1 MIAVNGD
8 TVFGYARKPQFLS
21 ESTVQDYE
29 LYAAAKSSDAKA
41 VERVLGQYGKTAKVN
56 PKGTNYVGDWKLREG
71 LPLADQTALSY
82 RWSIDRPPLQV
93 RAMVVADKT
102 LFVAGPPNI
111 LSEEDFFFTVNDSDV
126 QKKLAEQQALL
137 EGKNGALLW
146 AVSATDG
153 KKLAEYRLQSLP
165 VWNGMIA
172 SRGKLYLATMDGQV
186 ISYSEKGR

>member
-1 MIAVNGD
+1 MV
-8 TVFGYARKPQFLS
+8 L
-21 ESTVQDYE
+21 
-29 LYAAAKSSDAKA
+29 AA
-41 VERVLGQYGKTAKVN
+41 
-56 PKGTNYVGDWKLREG
+56 
-71 LPLADQTALSY
+71 
-82 RWSIDRPPLQV
+82 
-93 RAMVVADKT
+93 KT

-111 LSEEDFFFTVNDSDV
+111 LSEEDFFFTVNDSEV

-172 SRGKLYLATMDGQV
+172 SRGKLYLATMDGQL
-186 ISYSEKGR
+186 ISYSENGR